1 MKRTVWFYVVLAL
14 TKWMIALMR
23 LLGKNATN
31 LPGEV
36 ALMLCPT
43 FLAQLGKPSTII
55 GVTGTNGKTTVTNML
70 ADVLEDNGYDFISN
84 RMGGNVDTGIV
95 SALIRAN
102 TLTGKPRRDLA
113 VLEIDERSAPRIYPH
128 LTPDLLVCT
137 NLFRDSAQR
146 NAHAEFISGLLTAHI
161 PATTKLILN
170 GDDLI
175 SGRLSPANERVYF
188 GIDRLEGETPIT
200 DNLIMD
206 IAACPVCDHPLQ
218 YDFVRYNHIGRAH
231 CTHCDLGSPT
241 VDYAVTAVDH
251 GAHLLTMRTP
261 QGEESYRLV
270 GNNVTDLYNTAA
282 AVALLREFGLSA
294 GQVQASFEKMK
305 IVESRFSQERVGDK
319 TIIDCVAKGR
329 NPIACSRV
337 FDFVRKTPGQ
347 KAVILVIDDVFET
360 RSGTE
365 DTSWAY
371 GCDFE
376 FLCREDIRQV
386 VIGGVRAWD
395 FQLRLLMAGMDKARI
410 TCCEQEQDTPA
421 ALRLGEVDTV
431 FLLHDISNEDS
442 ARRIRQDVR
451 ERCAKGGVSV

>member
-1 MKRTVWFYVVLAL
+1 MKRIWFYIVLAL
-14 TKWMIALMR
+14 TKAMIALMR

-43 FLAQLGKPSTII
+43 FLGQLGKPDTII
-55 GVTGTNGKTTVTNML
+55 AVTGTNGKTTVTNML

-102 TLTGKPRRDLA
+102 TLTGKPRRSLA

-128 LTPDLLVCT
+128 LTPTYLVCT

-146 NAHAEFISGLLTAHI
+146 NAHAEFISGLLTKYI
-161 PATTKLILN
+161 PAQTRMILN

-175 SGRLSPANERVYF
+175 SGRLSPDNPRVYF
-188 GIDRLEGETPIT
+188 GIDHLEGETPIT
-200 DNLIMD
+200 DNIIKD
-206 IAACPVCDHPLQ
+206 IAACPVCDHPLE

-231 CTHCDLGSPT
+231 CTHCDFGSPA
-241 VDYAVTAVDH
+241 VDYAVTEVDTDKRV
-251 GAHLLTMRTP
+251 LTMRTP
-261 QGEESYRLV
+261 HGDETYRLL
-270 GNNVTDLYNTAA
+270 GNNITDLYNTVA
-282 AVALLREFGLSA
+282 AVALLQEFGLSA
-294 GQVQASFEKMK
+294 EQVQASFQKMK
-305 IVESRFSQERVGDK
+305 IVESRYSEEVVGGK
-319 TIIDCVAKGR
+319 TIIANVAKGR

-337 FDFVRKTPGQ
+337 FDFVRKTPGK
-347 KAVILVIDDVFET
+347 KAVILVVDDVFET

-376 FLCREDIRQV
+376 FLCDEDIRQV

-395 FQLRLLMAGMDKARI
+395 FQLRLLMAGKEKERI
-410 TCCEQEQDTPA
+410 VCCEQEA
-421 ALRLGEVDTV
+421 ATASAVRLDEVDTI
-431 FLLHDISNEDS
+431 FILHDLSNEDS
-442 ARRIRQDVR
+442 ARQIRQTLR
-451 ERCAKGGVSV
+451 ERCAKGGGAE